1 MNSCTFEN
9 PASFL
14 KSRRELLRT
23 SALGLGNL
31 ALATLLAEDA
41 AANPAAKTAREGSLE
56 PRVSH
61 FAPRAKRVIFLFML
75 GGPSHLDTFD
85 FKSRLDRDHG
95 KPLPFPKTRI
105 KFDGTGNLLRSP
117 WKFHRY
123 GQSGALV
130 SDLFPH
136 VAQHVDDLCIIRS
149 LHGTNVA
156 HGAAIL
162 KLHTGSDTF
171 VRPSLGSWILY
182 GLGTENQNLPGFI
195 TICPTLGYGG
205 VKNWSSAF
213 LPAPFQGIP
222 LANSTVPPDQ
232 ARVRYLENRRV
243 PRWLQRRQLDM
254 LHEISREQLL
264 QTGPNQAL
272 EGRIESFELAFRMQT
287 EMPEIQDIADETP
300 ATRKLYGIDDKE
312 TADFGRQCLLA
323 RRFAEHGVR
332 FIQVTHSPPETWDQ
346 HYSIVEG
353 HGTNARQVDRP
364 IAGLL
369 ADLKNRGLL
378 DDTLVI
384 WGGEFGRT
392 PTVQGDYGKR
402 AGRDHNPTGFTI
414 WLAGGGVKGGVR
426 YGATDDYGYH
436 AVQDKVHLHDLH
448 ATILHLLGFD
458 HEQLTYRYAG
468 REFRLTDVHGN
479 VVRDILA

>member
-1 MNSCTFEN
+1 MSELHVEN
-9 PASFL
+9 PDPIL
-14 KSRRELLRT
+14 NTRREVLRT
-23 SALGLGNL
+23 IALGFGQL
-31 ALATLLAEDA
+31 ALASLLGEDA
-41 AANPAAKTAREGSLE
+41 VANTASDGSLE
-56 PRVSH
+56 PRNPL

-85 FKSRLDRDHG
+85 YKPRLDREHG
-95 KPLPFPKTRI
+95 KPLPFPKSRI

-117 WKFHRY
+117 WKFHHY
-123 GQSGALV
+123 GESGALV

-136 VAQHVDDLCIIRS
+136 VAQHADDLCIIRS

-171 VRPSLGSWILY
+171 VRPSMGSWILY

-232 ARVRYLENRRV
+232 ARVRYLENHRV
-243 PRWLQRRQLDM
+243 PRSLQRLQLDM
-254 LHEISREQLL
+254 LRDISRAQLH
-264 QTGPNQAL
+264 QTQLNRAL
-272 EGRIESFELAFRMQT
+272 EGRIQSFELAFRMQT
-287 EMPEIQDIADETP
+287 QMPEIQDISDETA
-300 ATRKLYGIDDKE
+300 ATRRLYGLDDQL
-312 TADFGRQCLLA
+312 TANFGRQCLLA
-323 RRFAEHGVR
+323 RRFAEQGVR
-332 FIQVTHSPPETWDQ
+332 FIQVTHSSPATWDQ
-346 HYSIVEG
+346 HYELLEG
-353 HGTNARQVDRP
+353 HETNAQQVDRP

-369 ADLKNRGLL
+369 KDLKTRGLL
-378 DDTLVI
+378 GDTLVI
-384 WGGEFGRT
+384 WGGGEFGRT
-392 PTVQGDYGKR
+392 PTVQGDYAKKP
-402 AGRDHNPTGFTI
+402 GRDHNPTGFTI
-414 WLAGGGVKGGVR
+414 WLAGGGVKGGIR

-436 AVQDKVHLHDLH
+436 AIEDKVHLHDLH
-448 ATILHLLGFD
+448 ATILHLLGLD
-458 HEQLTYRYAG
+458 HERLMYRYAG

-479 VVRDILA
+479 VVEDVLA

>member
-1 MNSCTFEN
+1 MEN
-9 PASFL
+9 QAHFL
-14 KSRRELLRT
+14 KSRREMLRT
-23 SALGLGNL
+23 SALGFGHL
-31 ALATLLAEDA
+31 ALASLVAEDA
-41 AANPAAKTAREGSLE
+41 AASPATRAASQGSLE
-56 PRVSH
+56 PRVPPL
-61 FAPRAKRVIFLFML
+61 AARAKRVIFLFML

-85 FKSRLDRDHG
+85 YKPRLDREHG

-117 WKFHRY
+117 WKFRRY

-171 VRPSLGSWILY
+171 VRPSMGSWILY

-222 LANSTVPPDQ
+222 LANSTVPPDE

-243 PRWLQRRQLDM
+243 SRALQRRQIDM
-254 LHEISREQLL
+254 LHDISREHLG
-264 QTGPNQAL
+264 QTGPNREL
-272 EGRIESFELAFRMQT
+272 EGRIKSFELAFRMQT
-287 EMPEIQDIADETP
+287 QMPEIQDIADETM
-300 ATRKLYGIDDKE
+300 ATRRLYGLDDE
-312 TADFGRQCLLA
+312 VTADFGRQCLLA
-323 RRFAEHGVR
+323 RRFAEQGVR
-332 FIQVTHSPPETWDQ
+332 FIQVTHSPPNTWDQ
-346 HYSIVEG
+346 HRDLLEG
-353 HGTNARQVDRP
+353 HETNARQVDRP

-369 ADLKNRGLL
+369 EDLKTRGLL

-414 WLAGGGVKGGVR
+414 WLAGGGVQGGVR

-436 AVQDKVHLHDLH
+436 AVENKVHLHDLH
-448 ATILHLLGFD
+448 ATILYLLGLD

-468 REFRLTDVHGN
+468 REFRLTDVHGQ
-479 VVRDILA
+479 VVEDILA

>member
-1 MNSCTFEN
+1 MSELHVEN
-9 PASFL
+9 PGPIL
-14 KSRRELLRT
+14 NTRREVLRT
-23 SALGLGNL
+23 SALGFGQL
-31 ALATLLAEDA
+31 ALASLLREDA
-41 AANPAAKTAREGSLE
+41 LGNTASDGSLN
-56 PRVSH
+56 PRKPL
-61 FAPRAKRVIFLFML
+61 FTPRAKRVIFLFML

-85 FKSRLDRDHG
+85 YKPRLDREHG
-95 KPLPFPKTRI
+95 KPLPFPKARI

-117 WKFHRY
+117 WKFRHY
-123 GQSGALV
+123 GESGALV

-136 VAQHVDDLCIIRS
+136 VAQHADDLCIVRS

-171 VRPSLGSWILY
+171 IRPSMGSWILY

-222 LANSTVPPDQ
+222 LANSTIPPDQ
-232 ARVRYLENRRV
+232 ARIRYLENHRV
-243 PRWLQRRQLDM
+243 PRSLQRLQLDM
-254 LHEISREQLL
+254 LRDISRDQLH
-264 QTGPNQAL
+264 QTQPNLAL
-272 EGRIESFELAFRMQT
+272 EGRIDSFELAFRMQT
-287 EMPEIQDIADETP
+287 QMPAIQDISDETA
-300 ATRKLYGIDDKE
+300 ATQKLYGLDDQV
-312 TADFGRQCLLA
+312 TANFGRQCLLA
-323 RRFAEHGVR
+323 RRFAEQGVR
-332 FIQVTHSPPETWDQ
+332 FIQVTHSPPATWDQ
-346 HYSIVEG
+346 HYELREG
-353 HGTNARQVDRP
+353 HETNAQQVDRP

-369 ADLKNRGLL
+369 KDLKGRGLL
-378 DDTLVI
+378 EDTLVI

-392 PTVQGDYGKR
+392 PTIQGNYGKR

-414 WLAGGGVKGGVR
+414 WLAGGGVKGGIR

-436 AVQDKVHLHDLH
+436 ALQDKVHLHDLH
-448 ATILHLLGFD
+448 ATILHLLGLD

-479 VVRDILA
+479 VVQDILA